1 LIILNNKFAPLFDS
15 PTRYFVITG
24 GRGSSKSFNIGAFT
38 LGLSFET
45 NHKILYT
52 RSTMKS
58 AHLSIIPEFNDKIKR
73 IDAEHIFDIN
83 KTEIENK
90 ITGSQI
96 IFSGIKTSSGD
107 QTANLKS
114 LQGITTWIIDEAE
127 ELTIE
132 EKFDDIDLSI
142 RDNARQ
148 NRVILI
154 LNPATKEHWIYK
166 RFYQDAG
173 VPEGFSGIKGD
184 VTYIHTTYLDNIEHL
199 PEKYVQSLNEM
210 KFKRPEKYK
219 HKILGGW
226 LDKAEGI
233 IFNNWQ
239 IGQFNYSIPSIFGQ
253 DFGFSIDPTTLIET
267 AIDKSSKKIYLKE
280 HLCKEALTTSEI
292 YNINKRV
299 AGNKLIIGDSAEPRL
314 IHEVAT
320 KGCNIK
326 AVKKGKDS
334 IIAGISLMLDYD
346 LVIDEGSINLIRELN
361 NYVWHDK
368 KSQTPIDAFN
378 HCIDA
383 ARYAIY
389 YQLLNPNKGNYAIR

>member
-1 LIILNNKFAPLFDS
+1 MIILNKKFAPLFDS
-15 PTRYFVITG
+15 TTRYFVITG

-73 IDAEHIFDIN
+73 IGAEHIFDIN
-83 KTEIENK
+83 KTEIQNK

-127 ELTIE
+127 ELTSE

-166 RFYQDAG
+166 RFYQDTG
-173 VPEGFSGIKGD
+173 VPEGFSGTKGD
-184 VTYIHTTYLDNIEHL
+184 VTYIHTTYLDNLQHL
-199 PEKYVQSLNEM
+199 PKKYIQSLNEM
-210 KFKRPEKYK
+210 KVKRPEKYK

-233 IFNNWQ
+233 VFNNWQ
-239 IGQFNYSIPSIFGQ
+239 IGQFDYSIPSVFGQ

-314 IHEVAT
+314 IYEVAN

-346 LVIDEGSINLIRELN
+346 LVIDENSINLIRELN

-389 YQLLNPNKGNYAIR
+389 YQLMNPNKGNYAIR